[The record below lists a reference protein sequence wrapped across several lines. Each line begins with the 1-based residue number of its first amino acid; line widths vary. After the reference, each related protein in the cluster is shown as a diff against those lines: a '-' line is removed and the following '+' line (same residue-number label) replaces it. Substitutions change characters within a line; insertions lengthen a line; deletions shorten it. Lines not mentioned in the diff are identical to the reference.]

1 MNTQVM
7 TENRDGV
14 LRIEI
19 CRPEK
24 KNALTTS
31 MYEALAEALEAADK
45 DPSVRVVLIHGQ
57 PGTSEAAG
65 AFTAGNDLKDFLANP
80 PLQET
85 PTPPVF
91 RFLNAF
97 SVLSKPFVAAVSGV
111 AVGVGTTMLLHC
123 DLVYAGESAKFQLP
137 FVSLGLCP
145 EAASSFLLPALAG
158 HARAA
163 ELLLLCE
170 PFGAQTAREVGLVN
184 AVMADELV
192 LEHALVQARKLAA
205 LPAAS
210 VQLTKKL
217 LKRSQSALIAQT
229 MQEEVQHFRERLVS
243 AEAKEAFNAFFEKR
257 KPDFSRFNQA

>member
-1 MNTQVM
+1 
-7 TENRDGV
+7 
-14 LRIEI
+14 
-19 CRPEK
+19 
-24 KNALTTS
+24 
-31 MYEALAEALEAADK
+31 
-45 DPSVRVVLIHGQ
+45 
-57 PGTSEAAG
+57 
-65 AFTAGNDLKDFLANP
+65 
-80 PLQET
+80 
-85 PTPPVF
+85 
-91 RFLNAF
+91 
-97 SVLSKPFVAAVSGV
+97 
-111 AVGVGTTMLLHC
+111 MLLHC

>member
-1 MNTQVM
+1 MKSQVI
-7 TENRDGV
+7 TECRDGV
-14 LRIEI
+14 LRVEI

-31 MYEALAEALEAADK
+31 MYDALADALEAADK
-45 DPSVRVVLIHGQ
+45 DAAVRVVLIHGQ
-57 PGTSEAAG
+57 PG

-80 PLQET
+80 PLQES

-145 EAASSFLLPALAG
+145 EAASSLLLPALAG

-163 ELLLLCE
+163 EMLLLCE

-184 AVMADELV
+184 AVMADDLV
-192 LEHALVQARKLAA
+192 LEHAMTQARKLAA

-217 LKRSQSALIAQT
+217 LKRSQAALIAQT
-229 MQEEVQHFRERLVS
+229 MNEEVQHFRARLV
-243 AEAKEAFNAFFEKR
+243 APEAKEAFNAFFEKR
-257 KPDFSRFNQA
+257 KPDFSPFN